1 VPEPA
6 PGGEPIGLVAD
17 LMRFPVKSLGGER
30 LRRAFFGPFGLIGD
44 RRHAVADR
52 DGQLLTARRAPA
64 LLGYRA
70 SARDRDAGEGAEVE
84 TPTGRRLAWGEPA
97 LAAELS
103 EVVGRPVTV
112 EHSPLGVFDAS
123 PVHLVS
129 DASLAAVDRWLD
141 SEVDRRR
148 FRPNLIVEPADR
160 RPFAEDGWTGRRL
173 AVGETLVLEVVSP
186 TARCAVTTIDPDTL
200 ERDTRV
206 LAALARERE
215 NLFGVYARVGRPG
228 WVSLGDPVT
237 LLDVDA

>member
-6 PGGEPIGLVAD
+6 PRDEPVGLVAD

-52 DGQLLTARRAPA
+52 EGQLLTARRVPA
-64 LLGYRA
+64 MLGYRA
-70 SARDRDAGEGAEVE
+70 RATDRDTGEGAEVE
-84 TPTGRRLAWGEPA
+84 TPAGRRLTCDDPA

-103 EVVGRPVTV
+103 EVVGRAVSV
-112 EHSPLGVFDAS
+112 EHSPLGAFDAA
-123 PVHLVS
+123 PVHLVT
-129 DASLAAVDRWLD
+129 DASVAAVDRWLE

-148 FRPNLIVEPADR
+148 FRPNLIVEHAER
-160 RPFAEDGWTGRRL
+160 RPFAEDGWIGRRL
-173 AVGETLVLEVVSP
+173 AVGEALVLEVVSP
-186 TARCAVTTIDPDTL
+186 TERCAVTTIDPDTL

-215 NLFGVYARVGRPG
+215 NLFGVYARVERPG
-228 WVSLGDPVT
+228 WVALGDPVT
-237 LLDVDA
+237 LLPAGA